1 MASEGKDA
9 GRTSERRAA
18 RRFGARHAARLQ
30 FVTTL
35 ADARGFGGA
44 ELWPTL
50 ICQTRDISSSG
61 LALHVPALREGDDHF
76 FGVEGPVRVTLGLPI
91 GAVEAWAVAARYE
104 WDINGEPRGFL
115 VCVKLTDMDGGSAGR
130 LNVHLRSL
138 G

>member
-1 MASEGKDA
+1 MASEGRDA

-30 FVTTL
+30 FITTL

-61 LALHVPALREGDDHF
+61 PALHVPALREGDDHF
-76 FGVEGPVRVTLGLPI
+76 FGGEGPVHVTLGLPT
-91 GAVEAWAVAARYE
+91 GSVEA
-104 WDINGEPRGFL
+104 
-115 VCVKLTDMDGGSAGR
+115 
-130 LNVHLRSL
+130 
-138 G
+138 